1 MCLLAVCRI
10 LSSSPP
16 RSLRLDALSKELV
29 RSVSAES
36 KRSTAGGGAHGG
48 AGGRTVGA
56 GGAKRLLTLHL
67 RAVLMTLAQKVQ
79 LCSPA
84 ALCSSAPPMS
94 HTLSAPYLRSL
105 CALCA
110 LLRTRAAPSPPTSP
124 PPCPYRCSAL
134 SWGGRGS
141 TRSTWRSMVRW
152 RRGALPASPRRS
164 ARCGRRHERLEAVP
178 SGPDPHA
185 PATVA
190 VRLRWQLSLPT
201 TLQRPGRPAS
211 TPSPPPP

>member
-124 PPCPYRCSAL
+124 PPVPVQMLGFVVGWAWFDAFHVAL
-134 SWGGRGS
+134 DG
-141 TRSTWRSMVRW
+141 
-152 RRGALPASPRRS
+152 
-164 ARCGRRHERLEAVP
+164 
-178 SGPDPHA
+178 
-185 PATVA
+185 TVA
-190 VRLRWQLSLPT
+190 PWGFACLTTAFSSLW
-201 TLQRPGRPAS
+201 PA
-211 TPSPPPP
+211 P